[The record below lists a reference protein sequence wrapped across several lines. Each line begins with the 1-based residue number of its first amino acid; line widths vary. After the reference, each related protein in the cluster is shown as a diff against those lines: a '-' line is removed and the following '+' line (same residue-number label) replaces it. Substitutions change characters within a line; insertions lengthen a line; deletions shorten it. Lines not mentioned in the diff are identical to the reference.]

1 MAERKWL
8 TPAVLLSLALA
19 VVILVP
25 LIALTGISPIG
36 KQSIGSSPTM
46 TYTNAT
52 VWALHSNTYASFGLN
67 LFLIIILVALA
78 VFGLFIFS
86 TKKWVET
93 TQ

>member
-1 MAERKWL
+1 
-8 TPAVLLSLALA
+8 VLLSLALA

-52 VWALHSNTYASFGLN
+52 MWALHSNTYAGFGLN
-67 LFLIIILVALA
+67 IFLIIVAVALA
-78 VFGLFIFS
+78 VLGLLIYS

-93 TQ
+93 TE